1 MQRRIHCGSSLVNTS
16 GNCSMA
22 RVTASAGVASLFA
35 KIAWAFR
42 LLRSTV
48 VGEAERGDIISV
60 RLSVAL

>member
-1 MQRRIHCGSSLVNTS
+1 
-16 GNCSMA
+16 MA

-35 KIAWAFR
+35 KMARAFR

-48 VGEAERGDIISV
+48 AGEAERDDIMSV